1 MFIKREN
8 LLNTLIR
15 YRHKDLVKIIT
26 GVRRCGK
33 SILLNELFY
42 RYLIDDGVQADH
54 IIKIAFDMKKWEN
67 LRKSDELYSYLLSQD
82 ESERY
87 VDLQHDRFDLD
98 RHRHA
103 SAFNLCRQSFPVR
116 RADEFSNSRP
126 LAERYTFNR

>member
-42 RYLIDDGVQADH
+42 RYMLEDGVLSLIH
-54 IIKIAFDMKKWEN
+54 I
-67 LRKSDELYSYLLSQD
+67 
-82 ESERY
+82 SE
-87 VDLQHDRFDLD
+87 
-98 RHRHA
+98 
-103 SAFNLCRQSFPVR
+103 PT
-116 RADEFSNSRP
+116 RP
-126 LAERYTFNR
+126 Y